1 MVRPSGFPEPPAWS
15 EPGGRFVLIAGE
27 DGGDWV
33 DAALKIAAE
42 RSIPLRATRVGFGDV
57 DHVDVLCAWLKN
69 RGISST
75 GAVLVRPDRYV
86 GFRATDAVSDP
97 AAALAGAFDQILATG
112 GN

>member
-1 MVRPSGFPEPPAWS
+1 
-15 EPGGRFVLIAGE
+15 
-27 DGGDWV
+27 
-33 DAALKIAAE
+33 
-42 RSIPLRATRVGFGDV
+42 
-57 DHVDVLCAWLKN
+57 LKN